1 MLKHSYLAIG
11 VVGVAVWLSLS
22 AHGQCVPVADGA
34 DGTASCPN
42 GNPGRPGSDPSN
54 PFRPFGGPG
63 GNGFDTGNG
72 GRGEATVPP
81 TSGSRG
87 EGVTVDPVVR
97 TAGLVATAATE
108 RTRPPGRRST
118 TREVTGAAA
127 ATALTAAVTEE
138 MEAMPTATASIP

>member
-1 MLKHSYLAIG
+1 MVSACLLLTVQMGRRHAQTGTRGDRG
-11 VVGVAVWLSLS
+11 VIRRIRSGPSGGLEAMDLI
-22 AHGQCVPVADGA
+22 PETGA
-34 DGTASCPN
+34 
-42 GNPGRPGSDPSN
+42 
-54 PFRPFGGPG
+54 
-63 GNGFDTGNG
+63 
-72 GRGEATVPP
+72 GEATVPP

-97 TAGLVATAATE
+97 TAGVVATAATE
-108 RTRPPGRRST
+108 RTRPSGRRST